1 MFYKTLHHYRNRTGA
16 QGSPWRGGVCHGRG
30 LRDEEGLRE
39 GRRGRVGGG
48 GGALAGC
55 GQGASDTS
63 TEKRKVLRF
72 GQANSKQG
80 LDMQKST
87 SSQSS
92 SISDTIFETPLLF
105 TEDNELVPL
114 LFTEVPA
121 PEADGVT

>member
-1 MFYKTLHHYRNRTGA
+1 MGDSCMTRRAFVRGTASAGAAAAGAAAIGATG
-16 QGSPWRGGVCHGRG
+16 S
-30 LRDEEGLRE
+30 
-39 GRRGRVGGG
+39 
-48 GGALAGC
+48 LAGC

-105 TEDNELVPL
+105 TEENELVPL
-114 LFTEVPA
+114 LFTGARRRRPT
-121 PEADGVT
+121 G